1 LVSRQVQR
9 GARITLNAVIC
20 RFVGGGRRMHYSDYL
35 REQAAEYRRLAE
47 AADDPATKQDLF
59 ESAAIYEEV
68 ANDVDRRRAS
78 G

>member
-1 LVSRQVQR
+1 
-9 GARITLNAVIC
+9 
-20 RFVGGGRRMHYSDYL
+20 MHYSDYL

-47 AADDPATKQDLF
+47 AADDPATKQDLL

-68 ANDVDRRRAS
+68 ANDVDNRRAS

>member
-1 LVSRQVQR
+1 MDY
-9 GARITLNAVIC
+9 A
-20 RFVGGGRRMHYSDYL
+20 DYL

-47 AADDPATKQDLF
+47 AADDPAVREDLF

-68 ANDVDRRRAS
+68 ANDLDDRRAS